1 MQDKVSVDELPTLW
15 NRTIKEYLGI
25 EPKNDAEGVLQ
36 DIHWSGGMIGYFPT
50 YALGSAYAAQIYNV
64 MKKEIDI
71 DKAIRDNKMELINF
85 WLKEKMHQY
94 GSSKTPKELLVSIT
108 GEEFNPRYYINY
120 LKEKYTELYL

>member
-1 MQDKVSVDELPTLW
+1 
-15 NRTIKEYLGI
+15 
-25 EPKNDAEGVLQ
+25 
-36 DIHWSGGMIGYFPT
+36 
-50 YALGSAYAAQIYNV
+50 